1 MGNVIELPVE
11 TSLDLDPD
19 RTLENM
25 KGTLS
30 GFVYAGYDK
39 DGQYILGSTY
49 GDKREI
55 LWLLERFRKEL
66 FEGD

>member
-1 MGNVIELPVE
+1 MGEIIQLPME
-11 TSLDLDPD
+11 TTLDLDPD

-39 DGQYILGSTY
+39 DGKYVLGSTY

-55 LWLLERFRKEL
+55 LWLLERFKKEL
-66 FEGD
+66 FEVD